1 MKKIVFLLLIF
12 CSIVHT
18 AEVDKR
24 FFANESKKAY
34 LAEMEANIT
43 VNPDKNISTIE
54 SALFKQII
62 SQDQKNVQIGYAKE
76 EIALDQRVD
85 LADFTK
91 SIARY
96 TKAKETLE
104 QSRKKAAEL
113 SSKLEYVKKQIKNIT
128 QAEKV
133 RLRIFQLQY
142 TLYKQLLDQ
151 EKGKIA
157 MLDEALKSNE
167 KLFVSM
173 LTQLAT
179 EGYEERLMQLEKD
192 HFALEAQRN
201 KIAELDVKIEHNTF
215 LESQELEQLL
225 KERKLLEENLN
236 TASIIT
242 AQSMLDIVL
251 FELALKKDELFYH
264 TLKKTDNV
272 IAAVTSAE
280 KKTLELHL
288 QLLRSLGKEYFGMT
302 SAAVIASKASLTE
315 TLNYFVSLL
324 FEPLF
329 VFNEKAVSSADILKI
344 LLIFVVGGLVASF
357 YRRRI
362 LRWSSGWVM
371 ATPMTAKV
379 VANFGY
385 YFIIIVTFLVAI
397 NSVGIDLSSFSM
409 FASALAI
416 GIGFGLQT
424 VVSNMVSGI
433 IMMFERSVRIGD
445 FVELSDALSG
455 TVMDIRIRSTV
466 IKTLDN
472 IDIVVPNSSFIQ
484 NNVINF
490 TLDDSMRRLHVP
502 FSVAY
507 GTEVDKVKQVI
518 LDALLE
524 SELDYYR
531 GINEK
536 RQPSVRMMAMG
547 ASSVDYELLVWVDWD
562 TKKLNVSKSDFLIL
576 VYNALNKHGI
586 EIPFPQIDLHLKSP
600 KGDTLHR
607 LE

>member
-1 MKKIVFLLLIF
+1 M
-12 CSIVHT
+12 VHT
-18 AEVDKR
+18 AEADKR

-43 VNPDKNISTIE
+43 VNPDKETSTIE
-54 SALFKQII
+54 SALLKQII
-62 SQDQKNVQIGYAKE
+62 SQDQKNVQIGYTKE
-76 EIALDQRVD
+76 EITPDQRVD
-85 LADFTK
+85 PADFTK

-104 QSRKKAAEL
+104 QSQKKAAEL

-128 QAEKV
+128 EEEKAK
-133 RLRIFQLQY
+133 LRIYQLQF

-151 EKGKIA
+151 EQGKIA
-157 MLDEALKSNE
+157 MLDEALKFNE

-173 LTQLAT
+173 LAQLAT

-192 HFALEAQRN
+192 HFTLEAQRN

-225 KERKLLEENLN
+225 EEHKLLEENLN
-236 TASIIT
+236 AASIIT
-242 AQSMLDIVL
+242 AQSMLDVAL
-251 FELALKKDELFYH
+251 FELALKKDELFYNS
-264 TLKKTDNV
+264 LKKADNV

-280 KKTLELHL
+280 KKALELHL

-302 SAAVIASKASLTE
+302 SVAVIASKEGLTD
-315 TLNYFVSLL
+315 TLNYFISLL

-329 VFNEKAVSSADILKI
+329 VFNEKAVSSADVLKI
-344 LLIFVVGGLVASF
+344 LLIFVVGGFIASL

-362 LRWSSGWVM
+362 LRWSSHWVK

-397 NSVGIDLSSFSM
+397 NSVGIDLTSFSM

-433 IMMFERSVRIGD
+433 IMMFERSVRVGD
-445 FVELSDALSG
+445 FVELSDTLSG
-455 TVMDIRIRSTV
+455 TVTDIRILS
-466 IKTLDN
+466 
-472 IDIVVPNSSFIQ
+472 
-484 NNVINF
+484 
-490 TLDDSMRRLHVP
+490 
-502 FSVAY
+502 
-507 GTEVDKVKQVI
+507 
-518 LDALLE
+518 
-524 SELDYYR
+524 
-531 GINEK
+531 
-536 RQPSVRMMAMG
+536 
-547 ASSVDYELLVWVDWD
+547 
-562 TKKLNVSKSDFLIL
+562 LI
-576 VYNALNKHGI
+576 HI
-586 EIPFPQIDLHLKSP
+586 
-600 KGDTLHR
+600 
-607 LE
+607 

>member
-1 MKKIVFLLLIF
+1 
-12 CSIVHT
+12 
-18 AEVDKR
+18 
-24 FFANESKKAY
+24 
-34 LAEMEANIT
+34 
-43 VNPDKNISTIE
+43 
-54 SALFKQII
+54 
-62 SQDQKNVQIGYAKE
+62 
-76 EIALDQRVD
+76 
-85 LADFTK
+85 
-91 SIARY
+91 
-96 TKAKETLE
+96 
-104 QSRKKAAEL
+104 
-113 SSKLEYVKKQIKNIT
+113 
-128 QAEKV
+128 
-133 RLRIFQLQY
+133 
-142 TLYKQLLDQ
+142 
-151 EKGKIA
+151 
-157 MLDEALKSNE
+157 
-167 KLFVSM
+167 
-173 LTQLAT
+173 
-179 EGYEERLMQLEKD
+179 
-192 HFALEAQRN
+192 
-201 KIAELDVKIEHNTF
+201 
-215 LESQELEQLL
+215 
-225 KERKLLEENLN
+225 
-236 TASIIT
+236 
-242 AQSMLDIVL
+242 
-251 FELALKKDELFYH
+251 
-264 TLKKTDNV
+264 
-272 IAAVTSAE
+272 
-280 KKTLELHL
+280 
-288 QLLRSLGKEYFGMT
+288 MT

-445 FVELSDALSG
+445 FVELSDTLSG